1 MPSKKK
7 KYNARFPAG
16 RIKKIMQTDE
26 EVGKVAQ
33 AVPVVISR
41 TLELFVESLLTKSLD
56 VTLKRNAK
64 TLSPSHLKQCILS
77 ESRFDFLKDLVKNIP
92 DISHAEERESG
103 QTWSAE
109 SSPNANRYP
118 ESASSA
124 LVNPGPSNV
133 LRKTRQPQKRDN
145 GQSSDSGSDHEL
157 PAKLAARNTFGNGRN
172 PPRPSANFDEEL
184 KAFKQK
190 MNQTK
195 KINPPPSNSNFA
207 IPAPMTPTMSS
218 VPAPVAVAVPT
229 IVPSTRESNNN
240 SQRRLFN
247 FYTETLPD
255 EEDDK
260 EKSMHRISHSSV
272 IQPNPEYSAQKSGQN
287 SFGYYKPAAAATASS
302 NPDNQIPYAKI
313 SIDGDSRGNSEP
325 SVPKL
330 HIDLTGAGGIASES
344 KLHGEPF
351 TPTLLLQPRTPSLA
365 DPNLGGI
372 LSKFLS
378 RQRSA
383 TEQPTSSTNSNN
395 SAADRPSFNLDAST
409 STLKKHHSNEPPLLL
424 PINLIHKAAAPL
436 KRKSSTVDMDED
448 YDT

>member
-1 MPSKKK
+1 M
-7 KYNARFPAG
+7 
-16 RIKKIMQTDE
+16 
-26 EVGKVAQ
+26 
-33 AVPVVISR
+33 
-41 TLELFVESLLTKSLD
+41 
-56 VTLKRNAK
+56 
-64 TLSPSHLKQCILS
+64 
-77 ESRFDFLKDLVKNIP
+77 
-92 DISHAEERESG
+92 G

-109 SSPNANRYP
+109 SSPNANRYS
-118 ESASSA
+118 ESASSP

-133 LRKTRQPQKRDN
+133 LRKTRQPQKKDN

-172 PPRPSANFDEEL
+172 PPRPTANFDEEL

-195 KINPPPSNSNFA
+195 KINVPPSDNNFA

-218 VPAPVAVAVPT
+218 VPAPVALAVST

-287 SFGYYKPAAAATASS
+287 SFGYYKPAASTNSE
-302 NPDNQIPYAKI
+302 NQTPYAKI
-313 SIDGDSRGNSEP
+313 SIDGDSRGNSE
-325 SVPKL
+325 SLVPKL
-330 HIDLTGAGGIASES
+330 HIDLTGAGAVVTES

-383 TEQPTSSTNSNN
+383 SEQPTSSTNSNN
-395 SAADRPSFNLDAST
+395 SAVDRPSFNLDAST
-409 STLKKHHSNEPPLLL
+409 STPKKHHLNEPPLLL
-424 PINLIHKAAAPL
+424 PINLIHKGVTSSAASL